1 MLPDSTISILQSS
14 ETAALAGALIIAAA
28 FPQVLDFAARV
39 VAGPR
44 GSIERPTPASPKR
57 GRGRPQ
63 RARRSN
69 GHDRRESPDQI
80 DARLL
85 EAMKANP
92 GAQIA
97 TLAEAIGKSKTT
109 TVTSLNRLRDAG
121 LADSVDRVWQLTE
134 PDPPPPRDPPPRW
147 TAPLSGT
154 ARRRNVETEE
164 RAQA

>member
-44 GSIERPTPASPKR
+44 RPTEPPKR
-57 GRGRPQ
+57 ARGRHK
-63 RARRSN
+63 RLHRGN
-69 GHDRRESPDQI
+69 GRVHERETPDQI

-85 EAMKANP
+85 EAMKASP

-97 TLAEAIGKSKTT
+97 NLAEAIGKSKTT

-121 LADSVDRVWQLTE
+121 LADSIDRVWTLT
-134 PDPPPPRDPPPRW
+134 DLPPPRDPPPRW

-154 ARRRNVETEE
+154 ARRRAIEAEE
-164 RAQA
+164 HAHA